1 MTTFL
6 VLALLAAGQAVA
18 APAARP
24 APPRPGLSW
33 EEADALAV
41 KLDALD
47 KRQKDGKT
55 ARAETV
61 TVSEGELNSYV
72 NLKAKIPDGVS
83 DIEVHLDRDRAAA
96 TALVDLDRVQG
107 KPPSSTWSPFNLL
120 AGRVAVAV
128 RGKLM
133 AKDEGFAAVEIEEVH
148 LGAMPVPSSAL
159 EQLVMAATRNKD
171 NPQGVDILS
180 PFRLPYTMKR
190 VRLQPGRAL
199 LDF

>member
-1 MTTFL
+1 MTAFL
-6 VLALLAAGQAVA
+6 VLALVAGQAA
-18 APAARP
+18 AATSGRP

-33 EEADALAV
+33 EEADALGV

-61 TVSEGELNSYV
+61 TVTEGELNSYV
-72 NLKAKIPDGVS
+72 NLKVKVPDGVS
-83 DIEVHLDRDRAAA
+83 DVELHLDRDRVAA

-107 KPPSSTWSPFNLL
+107 KPASSTWSPFNLL
-120 AGRVAVAV
+120 TGRVAVAV
-128 RGKLM
+128 KGKLV
-133 AKDEGFAAVEIEEVH
+133 AKDEGFAALEIEEVR
-148 LGAMPVPSSAL
+148 LGALPVPASAL
-159 EQLVMAATRNKD
+159 EQLVASATRSKD
-171 NPQGVDILS
+171 NPEGVDILA

>member
-1 MTTFL
+1 MTAFLAL
-6 VLALLAAGQAVA
+6 VLMAGQAA
-18 APAARP
+18 AASTARP

-33 EEADALAV
+33 EEADALGV

-61 TVSEGELNSYV
+61 TVTEGELNSYL
-72 NLKAKIPDGVS
+72 NLKAKVPDGVS

-107 KPPSSTWSPFNLL
+107 KPPSSAWSPFNLL
-120 AGRVAVAV
+120 TGRVAVAV
-128 RGKLM
+128 KGKLV
-133 AKDEGFAAVEIEEVH
+133 AKEEGFAVLEVEEVR
-148 LGAMPVPSSAL
+148 LGALPVPASAL
-159 EQLVMAATRNKD
+159 EQLVAAATRSKD
-171 NPQGVDILS
+171 NPGGVDILS

-190 VRLQPGRAL
+190 VRLQLGRAF